1 MFMVLGPHQPFGN
14 APRTIEHAVAVVTDL
29 LQYCKDN
36 DYDYVEP
43 KPEAVEEW
51 TKHVV
56 DCSKGHL
63 SNEVDSWM
71 TGVNKNIE
79 GKTVRS
85 VARYSGSAV
94 EYRRKC
100 AECKEAGWA
109 GLKFCSARVANEEEH
124 GARREVSHL

>member
-14 APRTIEHAVAVVTDL
+14 APRTIEHAVGVISDL

-36 DYDYVEP
+36 NYSYVEP
-43 KPEAVEEW
+43 TPEAVDAW
-51 TKHVV
+51 TEHVV
-56 DCSKGHL
+56 ECSKGAL

-71 TGVNKNIE
+71 TGVNKNVK

-94 EYRRKC
+94 EYRRRC
-100 AECKEAGWA
+100 AQSKAGGWK
-109 GLKFCSARVANEEEH
+109 GLSFDRLPDAKLSNPQITISR
-124 GARREVSHL
+124 L